1 MKQKIG
7 GKTMKFY
14 SYEYLQSKIVQNNI
28 VGIAIVGILLS
39 VLLFTLIKYY
49 KNRQD
54 TKYREL
60 SIILVLGIVL
70 AITIGITNYKDKSVS
85 SNQYRSS
92 VQFIEKIAEHLN
104 VEKTRIYINS
114 EASIENSFVKI
125 DDDYYRVISSGKKDD
140 YLLEKIELVDPV
152 VEKVEVNK

>member
-1 MKQKIG
+1 
-7 GKTMKFY
+7 MKFY
-14 SYEYLQSKIVQNNI
+14 SYEYLQRKIEQNNLVGIVI
-28 VGIAIVGILLS
+28 VGLLIL
-39 VLLFTLIKYY
+39 VLLFSLIKYY

-54 TKYREL
+54 KKYREL
-60 SIILVLGIVL
+60 SIILVLGTVL

-104 VEKTRIYINS
+104 IEKTRIYINS

-125 DDDYYRVISSGKKDD
+125 DDTYYRVISSGKKDD
-140 YLLEKIELVDPV
+140 YLLEKIDLVDPV